1 MLEITIKSIYCT
13 SIQYIEVG
21 IMLNIRKINLDL
33 NNSNLALSTRIE
45 TSSKSALSS
54 DWCNVIRVKNSY
66 DLSEKYQK
74 ICQNHHDDN
83 KWILMINPEND
94 SLEQLSM
101 MGKINPEKI
110 LKVNVNKVNINLE
123 HIKNTLLKGNC
134 SAIILSNAHYSQ
146 AELDEISRCAAIGKT
161 QCILLQKSATQ
172 QLH

>member
-1 MLEITIKSIYCT
+1 M
-13 SIQYIEVG
+13 
-21 IMLNIRKINLDL
+21 MNINKINLEL
-33 NNSNLALSTRIE
+33 NNNNLALNSRIK
-45 TSSKSALSS
+45 TASKSALPSA
-54 DWCNVIRVKNSY
+54 WCNVIRVKNSY
-66 DLSEKYQK
+66 DLSEKYQN

-110 LKVNVNKVNINLE
+110 LKVNANKVNISLE
-123 HIKNTLLKGNC
+123 HIKSTLLKGNC

-161 QCILLQKSATQ
+161 HCILLQKSATQ

>member
-1 MLEITIKSIYCT
+1 M
-13 SIQYIEVG
+13 
-21 IMLNIRKINLDL
+21 MNINKINLEL
-33 NNSNLALSTRIE
+33 NNNNLALNSTIK
-45 TSSKSALSS
+45 TSNTSALPSA
-54 DWCNVIRVKNSY
+54 WCNVIRVKNSY
-66 DLSEKYQK
+66 DLSEKYQN
-74 ICQNHHDDN
+74 ICQIHHNDN

-134 SAIILSNAHYSQ
+134 SAIILSNAHYNNAQ
-146 AELDEISRCAAIGKT
+146 LKEISRSAALGKT
-161 QCILLQKSATQ
+161 QCIILQKRHIPQPS